1 MQDRVISNE
10 TYDNDTKNKILNS
23 ATELFALKG
32 FAAVTMRD
40 IAAKVGIKTGSI
52 YYFYES
58 KEAIIEDA
66 LSRFEKGYRDYF
78 NWLTENNAKAD
89 SLEALMD
96 NFFNKEFLEVRNPL
110 ANLGMSLAIKEQH
123 NNEAA
128 RKCVFELLYDF
139 SIKCIQADIDRL
151 IKKGAIPPSNSKII
165 ATMFMFFVITCN
177 DFMVHEYNGM
187 KTPLDAAA
195 IYDELKKMMSSM
207 LSAPDG
213 RNRSR

>member
-1 MQDRVISNE
+1 MQDRIISND
-10 TYDNDTKNKILNS
+10 TYDNETKNRILNS

-40 IAAKVGIKTGSI
+40 IASTVGIKTCSI

-58 KEAIIEDA
+58 KEAIIEDV

-78 NWLTENNAKAD
+78 IWLTENNKKAD

-96 NFFNKEFLEVRNPL
+96 NFFNKEFLEVRNPM
-110 ANLGMSLAIKEQH
+110 ANFGMSLAIKEQH

-139 SIKCIQADIDRL
+139 SIKCIQKDIDRL
-151 IKKGAIPPSNSKII
+151 IEKGAIPSTNSKII

-187 KTPLDAAA
+187 KTPLDAAG
-195 IYDELKKMMSSM
+195 IYSELRKMMTSM
-207 LSAPDG
+207 LSVPNSAL
-213 RNRSR
+213 